1 MVSYQKLKEEAKDW
15 GDYRKLPEEIP
26 EFPLIRRMLLGS
38 DFVVQTP
45 SLRAIETNERR
56 MAKFS
61 ETMEPCFV
69 GRKAAVLQ
77 YTRFVNTDDSTR
89 RRMINVATSKPWSF
103 EEEWEKL
110 DLAPTVMRGKADLRE
125 AALFLMSVKP
135 ELAMSVKLL
144 TRTALSP
151 FGCDAI
157 KIEHGVEEDNS
168 AGWLVVQKLPDET
181 RSEKLGPSISGRN

>member
-1 MVSYQKLKEEAKDW
+1 
-15 GDYRKLPEEIP
+15 
-26 EFPLIRRMLLGS
+26 
-38 DFVVQTP
+38 
-45 SLRAIETNERR
+45 
-56 MAKFS
+56 
-61 ETMEPCFV
+61 
-69 GRKAAVLQ
+69 
-77 YTRFVNTDDSTR
+77 
-89 RRMINVATSKPWSF
+89 
-103 EEEWEKL
+103 
-110 DLAPTVMRGKADLRE
+110 MRGKADLRE

-181 RSEKLGPSISGRN
+181 RSEELGPSISGRN